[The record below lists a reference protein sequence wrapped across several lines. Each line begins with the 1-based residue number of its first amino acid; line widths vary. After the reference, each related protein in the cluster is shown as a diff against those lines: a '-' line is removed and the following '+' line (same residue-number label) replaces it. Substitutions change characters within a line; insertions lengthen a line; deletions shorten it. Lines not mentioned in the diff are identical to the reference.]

1 MRRANSEFA
10 RRRRAPVKIR
20 GNRIGGSP
28 FADAKRAAQQSRR
41 KVERGVRMCLV
52 AWPVF
57 GVDSIMERKKQIR
70 CLAIANF
77 KARSGRY
84 YAKLFAQAK
93 LRTKTWRG
101 HETSSSAY

>member
-52 AWPVF
+52 AWP
-57 GVDSIMERKKQIR
+57 GLH
-70 CLAIANF
+70 LAIANF